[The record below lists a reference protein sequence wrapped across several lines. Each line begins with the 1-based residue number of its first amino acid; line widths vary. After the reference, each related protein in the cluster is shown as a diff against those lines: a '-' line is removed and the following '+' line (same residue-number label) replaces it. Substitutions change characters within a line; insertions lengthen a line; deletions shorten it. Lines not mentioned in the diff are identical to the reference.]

1 MSDVEMVQ
9 TKRAPGRRRA
19 GLARIVA
26 PWLVLAAPAL
36 VFAAVAATEAPTG
49 FNSQT
54 NGFEAQAAMDADRAQ
69 FEKMNQIAD
78 GLGPVFNAQGCV
90 ECHGNPVSGG
100 ISQIAV
106 MRAGTMS
113 GATFTN
119 HPGGSLVHDR
129 AIDASIQQ
137 HLTATDTITTLRT
150 SNNALGDG
158 FVEAIADSTLLAIQ
172 ATQPVGSAGT
182 AIQVPVLEAPGV
194 TRIGRFGWK
203 DQHASLV
210 SFSAD
215 AYLNEIGVTNPLFPE
230 ENTAD
235 GTAVTAFNTFYG
247 VPAIQDPP
255 TAAGPFGDSV
265 GAFARFLRSTMA
277 PPRGSS
283 ATLDPQVAI
292 GANIFNN
299 IVSCG
304 VCHTPSITTAPVG
317 TSLNGGTFVVPAALG
332 NKVIH
337 PYSDFL
343 LHDVGTGDGIVQNGG
358 QATANMLRTPPLW
371 GMRTRT
377 RLMHDGLSLNPNA
390 AIQRHAGQA
399 NASIAAWTLLTKKQK
414 NQLLRFLLSL

>member
-1 MSDVEMVQ
+1 VSDVEIVQ
-9 TKRAPGRRRA
+9 TPKTPGRRRA
-19 GLARIVA
+19 GLARVVA
-26 PWLVLAAPAL
+26 PWLVLAVPAL
-36 VFAAVAATEAPTG
+36 LFAAAAATEAPAG
-49 FNSQT
+49 FFNQT
-54 NGFEAQAAMDADRAQ
+54 NGFEPQAAMDADRAQ
-69 FEKMNQIAD
+69 FEKLNQIAD

-106 MRAGTMS
+106 MRAGSMS

-137 HLTATDTITTLRT
+137 HISPFDTITTLRT
-150 SNNALGDG
+150 SNNGLGDG

-172 ATQPVGSAGT
+172 AAQPVGAQGT

-203 DQHASLV
+203 DQHASLI

-215 AYLNEIGVTNPLFPE
+215 AYLNEIGVTNPLFPT
-230 ENTAD
+230 ENTSD
-235 GTAVTAFNTFYG
+235 GTPVTQFNTFYG

-255 TAAGPFGDSV
+255 SPGNPSGDSV
-265 GAFARFLRSTMA
+265 GAFARFLRSTMV
-277 PPRGSS
+277 PPRATS
-283 ATLDPQVAI
+283 ATTDPQVAI
-292 GANIFNN
+292 GANIFTN

-304 VCHTPSITTAPVG
+304 VCHTPSIVTAPVG
-317 TSLNGGTFVVPAALG
+317 TSLAGGTFVVPAALG

-371 GMRTRT
+371 GMRTRS
-377 RLMHDGLSLNPNA
+377 RLMHDGLSLTPNA